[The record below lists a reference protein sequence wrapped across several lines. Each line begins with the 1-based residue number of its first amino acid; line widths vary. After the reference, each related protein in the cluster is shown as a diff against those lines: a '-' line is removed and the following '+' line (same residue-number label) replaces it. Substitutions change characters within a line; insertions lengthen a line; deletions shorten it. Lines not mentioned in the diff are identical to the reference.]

1 MAKQK
6 LTYDDFTVEEIS
18 TIENHKK
25 SYAKLNEYGL
35 MVEAWRDND
44 VLTVI
49 WDLGQGNKEKFRYK
63 AGNWY

>member
-1 MAKQK
+1 MPKQK

-18 TIENHKK
+18 TIESHKK
-25 SYAKLNEYGL
+25 CYARLDEYGL

-49 WDLGQGNKEKFRYK
+49 WDLGQGNKEKYHYK
-63 AGNWY
+63 GGNWY